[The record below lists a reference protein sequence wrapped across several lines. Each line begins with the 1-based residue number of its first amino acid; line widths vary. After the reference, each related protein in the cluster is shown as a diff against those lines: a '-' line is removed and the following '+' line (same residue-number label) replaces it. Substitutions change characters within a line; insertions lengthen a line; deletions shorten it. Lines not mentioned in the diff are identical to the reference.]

1 MANEELTEEITQNLE
16 EEDENILL
24 WATLGISYG
33 IDVFITK
40 LEREV
45 ALLRN
50 AGVSEA
56 AILNILGNDLATN
69 GRIFGEFRNTIKRGV
84 VSSVMQASRIG
95 QDRIYGD
102 SVMMRWVSVGSPR
115 ICDDCSSRVG
125 EIDTWEN
132 WQALGLPASGFSV
145 CKENCYCQLIPEDI
159 PIDDK
164 VIIQGV
170 GGVESTR

>member
-1 MANEELTEEITQNLE
+1 MAELEEILNEAT
-16 EEDENILL
+16 EEDEATINYAIL
-24 WATLGISYG
+24 ATAYYASIF
-33 IDVFITK
+33 V
-40 LEREV
+40 ERIEQEIR
-45 ALLRN
+45 LLRG
-50 AGVSEA
+50 AGMSDTGIVTT
-56 AILNILGNDLATN
+56 LTNDFRSN
-69 GRIFGEFRNTIKRGV
+69 GRIFGEYSRSIKRGIV
-84 VSSVMQASRIG
+84 LGIMQGFRVG
-95 QDRIYGD
+95 QDAIYGD
-102 SVMMRWVSVGSPR
+102 SVKMRWVSVGSPR

-159 PIDDK
+159 PIDDR